1 MSLTPLTQYLPLDH
15 TLESLS
21 KLDAG
26 VLVLAA
32 TLVSLHASCVG
43 DQN

>member
-1 MSLTPLTQYLPLDH
+1 MSLTTLTRYLPFDH

-32 TLVSLHASCVG
+32 SLVSLHA
-43 DQN
+43 